1 MSIVARNVKKL
12 GESLKE
18 NINYVDVTYKGIN
31 EKSIF
36 NTVIENGSAILNAYK
51 IWLQS
56 SADDYIRNYNYAGFF
71 DDYLNRYPF
80 DESSIPAI
88 KQELISVTEQ
98 KFPKVRI
105 LALDVHCDKVH
116 RGWKLRA
123 VVQDTLTGYIGLD
136 MAVFKEYIDFAAN
149 Y

>member
-98 KFPKVRI
+98 TFPKVRI
-105 LALDVHCDKVH
+105 LTLDVHCDKVP
-116 RGWKLRA
+116 RGWKSRA
-123 VVQDTLTGYIGLD
+123 VVQDTFTGYTGLD
-136 MAVFKEYIDFAAN
+136 KAGIE
-149 Y
+149 

>member
-12 GESLKE
+12 GKSLKE

-80 DESSIPAI
+80 DESSIPA
-88 KQELISVTEQ
+88 
-98 KFPKVRI
+98 FPKVRI

-136 MAVFKEYIDFAAN
+136 MAVFKEYIDFQAN

>member
-56 SADDYIRNYNYAGFF
+56 SADDYIRNY
-71 DDYLNRYPF
+71 
-80 DESSIPAI
+80 DEF
-88 KQELISVTEQ
+88 ISY
-98 KFPKVRI
+98 VR
-105 LALDVHCDKVH
+105 K
-116 RGWKLRA
+116 GEEK
-123 VVQDTLTGYIGLD
+123 
-136 MAVFKEYIDFAAN
+136 
-149 Y
+149 